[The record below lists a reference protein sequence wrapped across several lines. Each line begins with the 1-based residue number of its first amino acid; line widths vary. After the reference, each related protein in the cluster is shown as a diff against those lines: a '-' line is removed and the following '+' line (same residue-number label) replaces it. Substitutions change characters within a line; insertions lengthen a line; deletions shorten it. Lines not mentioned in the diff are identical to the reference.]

1 MRVIQVIGVLSFA
14 AFVWAA
20 DVPKMSLA
28 EQEEFLK
35 TAKVISTKAAKGGIT
50 GSLRATMSD
59 GKITHDAQIQQ
70 VDEAKTRF
78 EGSRGV
84 EMNFRDTYKFN
95 VAGYRLGKLLGLNM
109 IPPSVER
116 NYQGSG
122 AAFTWWVDDV
132 MMDEAGRMSKKLTA
146 PDAENWNDQ
155 MYIVRV
161 FDQLIFNT
169 DRNLGNLLITK
180 DWQLW
185 MIDHTRAFRISHDLL
200 MAKNLVKCER
210 SLLEAMRKLDAGE
223 LKAAM
228 GSVITSTEQQGIMK
242 RRDKIVATFE
252 KLGEG
257 SLYTL
262 AGRP

>member
-1 MRVIQVIGVLSFA
+1 MRVIRMIGLFICA

-20 DVPKMSLA
+20 EMPKLSLP

-35 TAKVISTKAAKGGIT
+35 TAKVIRTKAAVGGIT

-109 IPPSVER
+109 IPASVER
-116 NYQGSG
+116 SYKGSG

-132 MMDEAGRMSKKLTA
+132 MMDEAGRISKKLSA
-146 PDAENWNDQ
+146 PDPDNWNDQ
-155 MYIVRV
+155 MYVVRV

-180 DWQLW
+180 EWQLW

-210 SLLEAMRKLDAGE
+210 SLLGAMRKLNAAE
-223 LKAAM
+223 LKAVM
-228 GSVITSTEQQGIMK
+228 GDAITSSEQQGILK
-242 RRDKIVATFE
+242 RRDKIVAVFE

-262 AGRP
+262 AVRP

>member
-1 MRVIQVIGVLSFA
+1 MRVIQVFGLLSCV
-14 AFVWAA
+14 AFMWAA
-20 DVPKMSLA
+20 DLPKLSLA

-70 VDEAKTRF
+70 IDEAKTRF

-95 VAGYRLGKLLGLNM
+95 IAGYRLSKLLGLNM
-109 IPPSVER
+109 IPPSIER
-116 NYQGSG
+116 NYKGAG

-132 MMDEAGRMSKKLTA
+132 MMDEGGRMSKRLTA
-146 PDAENWNDQ
+146 PDSENWNEQ
-155 MYIVRV
+155 MHIVRV

-210 SLLEAMRKLDAGE
+210 SLLEAMRKLEAAE
-223 LKAAM
+223 LKAVM
-228 GSVITSTEQQGIMK
+228 GDAITIPEQQGVLK
-242 RRDKIVATFE
+242 RRDKIVAILE
-252 KLGEG
+252 KMGEG

-262 AGRP
+262 AARP

>member
-1 MRVIQVIGVLSFA
+1 
-14 AFVWAA
+14 
-20 DVPKMSLA
+20 
-28 EQEEFLK
+28 
-35 TAKVISTKAAKGGIT
+35 
-50 GSLRATMSD
+50 
-59 GKITHDAQIQQ
+59 
-70 VDEAKTRF
+70 
-78 EGSRGV
+78 
-84 EMNFRDTYKFN
+84 
-95 VAGYRLGKLLGLNM
+95 M

-146 PDAENWNDQ
+146 PDSENWNDQ

-210 SLLEAMRKLDAGE
+210 SLLEAMRKLKAGE

-228 GSVITSTEQQGIMK
+228 GNVITGSEQQGIMK